1 MTDIPAIR
9 TQLKDRAV
17 PLLDKLSLMRAI
29 LAARQSGADDPNSP
43 NYRYRRTIQATMDA
57 VFGAAL
63 DSATA
68 LPSSAELSTMD
79 EARTYWRTHF
89 GGKILSLT
97 VHSGGKEFPIKVRFD
112 AGNDHAYT
120 DSQDD
125 SGKKLSRR
133 VFSLKRAQ
141 AMSRILPVIE
151 YPKRR
156 LRNHWGVLLLEGRRG
171 SEHYTV
177 VLTWRNT
184 A

>member
-1 MTDIPAIR
+1 M
-9 TQLKDRAV
+9 
-17 PLLDKLSLMRAI
+17 
-29 LAARQSGADDPNSP
+29 
-43 NYRYRRTIQATMDA
+43 
-57 VFGAAL
+57 
-63 DSATA
+63 
-68 LPSSAELSTMD
+68 
-79 EARTYWRTHF
+79 
-89 GGKILSLT
+89 
-97 VHSGGKEFPIKVRFD
+97 RFD

-184 A
+184 AKLYEFHSAHFKPVSEVMWLQQINEPRKDDGPL